1 MMSARW
7 RPFWSATAH
16 ATSPAILL
24 LSIAAP
30 MFWGE
35 GTVLARL
42 VLIVQESCT
51 IEFLSQRP
59 LSFPPAGRTPG
70 TGLPPRLPGAR
81 PRRLPAPSAQNDNQ
95 RAQKLAISLAV
106 L

>member
-51 IEFLSQRP
+51 IEFLSQRHAF
-59 LSFPPAGRTPG
+59 FPACRQNAWH
-70 TGLPPRLPGAR
+70 GLPPRLPAPR
-81 PRRLPAPSAQNDNQ
+81 PRRLPAPSAQNANQ

>member
-51 IEFLSQRP
+51 IESLAMARFLS
-59 LSFPPAGRTPG
+59 
-70 TGLPPRLPGAR
+70 
-81 PRRLPAPSAQNDNQ
+81 RLPAERLARGSRRDCQERALAGCQ
-95 RAQKLAISLAV
+95 RHPPKTLISV
-106 L
+106 HRSWQY